1 MKTQIKHFDLYGKR
15 NHKYDFLLNNNIKSI
30 NWNEL
35 NPTQPNHFFTNKN
48 FDEIKV
54 YEKGFKVDELF
65 VLNSVGVS
73 SFNDNIAVHFDESSL
88 KEIINSFKSS
98 KNVIELRIKYKIK
111 DDSRDW
117 KIKDAINSLQR
128 NDNFLGKI
136 YYRPFDTRYT
146 LHQLKSKGFISYPR
160 PELVKNLVLNDNFSL
175 NIVRQSTREKSINS
189 IITKQIICRDSI
201 TSKTYAFP
209 LYLYPDQG
217 EQGELIEQH
226 RTPNLNMEIVK
237 EIEKVLGLVFSSE
250 KEATPSFGHPSKGGE
265 LEEDSLKNNPLTN
278 NYQTKNSPPDGG
290 VAASADGVVLSKE
303 NEILTTINNI
313 QIIKRAVH
321 ELPHNPKLR
330 QLAIEKRKEGILSE
344 VLFWKQVHKGKFHN
358 IDFDRQRVI
367 GSYIVDFYVKNLGL
381 VVEIDGAS
389 HDNKGEYD
397 EAREGYLKSLG
408 LKIFKTYDKDIKKN
422 IHWVMKRLEDFIIEE
437 FGEMPTPSASRHPSE
452 GGELE
457 EVSLKNNPLTNNYQ
471 TKNSPPDG
479 GVAASADGVVQ
490 NTFAPI
496 DLLDY
501 IYAVLHSPAYREKYK
516 EFLKIDFP
524 RVPYP
529 NIKSFWK
536 LVELGKKI
544 REIHLLE
551 SPVVEDYI
559 TKYPI
564 GGNNIVEKVSYK
576 DGNVYINSEQFFEGV
591 PEVAWNFYIGGYQP
605 AQKWLKDRKDRELNF
620 DDIMHYQKII
630 VALTETDKLMK
641 EIDKIEVE

>member
-1 MKTQIKHFDLYGKR
+1 MKTQIKQFDLYGKR
-15 NHKYDFLLNNNIKSI
+15 NHKYDFLLNNNLKSI

-35 NPTQPNHFFTNKN
+35 KPSKPNFIFNNKDFSELIFYN
-48 FDEIKV
+48 
-54 YEKGFKVDELF
+54 KGFKIDLLF
-65 VLNSVGVS
+65 KLISSGVTTSNDTLLSDFNIVLLNQKLRENNILDINNSEFFKLGYKP
-73 SFNDNIAVHFDESSL
+73 FDNRIFYLDKKYSKRSRESL
-88 KEIINSFKSS
+88 IKNYRHKNEIITLNFRKTAENSSTWQHTF
-98 KNVIELRIKYKIK
+98 LTKYPVEGNYF
-111 DDSRDW
+111 SARSY
-117 KIKDAINSLQR
+117 SLPL
-128 NDNFLGKI
+128 FL
-136 YYRPFDTRYT
+136 
-146 LHQLKSKGFISYPR
+146 
-160 PELVKNLVLNDNFSL
+160 ENLN
-175 NIVRQSTREKSINS
+175 
-189 IITKQIICRDSI
+189 
-201 TSKTYAFP
+201 
-209 LYLYPDQG
+209 QG
-217 EQGELIEQH
+217 EQGELIEQT
-226 RTPNLNMEIVK
+226 RTPNLNLEIVR
-237 EIEKVLGLVFSSE
+237 EIEKVLGLEFRSE
-250 KEATPSFGHPSKGGE
+250 KETTPSFGHPSKGGE

-529 NIKSFWK
+529 NIKTFWK
-536 LVELGKKI
+536 LVELGKQI

-551 SPVVEDYI
+551 SPIVEDYI

-564 GGNNIVEKVSYK
+564 DGSNIVEKVSYK
-576 DGNVYINSEQFFEGV
+576 DGNVFINSEQYFEGV

-630 VALTETDKLMK
+630 VALTETDKLMN
-641 EIDKIEVE
+641 EIDNIGVE